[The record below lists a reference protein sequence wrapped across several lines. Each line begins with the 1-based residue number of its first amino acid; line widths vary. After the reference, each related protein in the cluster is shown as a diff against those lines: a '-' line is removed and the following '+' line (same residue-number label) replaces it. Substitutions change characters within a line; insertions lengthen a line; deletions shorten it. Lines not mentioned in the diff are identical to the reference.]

1 MTDKELSVKQNM
13 LWNSAGSLINL
24 GCQWLMT
31 VLIVRV
37 AGGYSEAG
45 IFSLAMSVYGIFS
58 PIAQYRMYTYQ
69 ISDVRKENSPGE
81 YLSFRVLTCGIAL
94 ALCMVYSFATCS
106 SDAWLAIFLYGLYK
120 SIALT
125 IDVFHACDQTHHRMD
140 YIGKSLA
147 MQGSATLFVFL
158 AALSVSG
165 SLELSLLCMTVVLVV
180 IGLLYDRP
188 RTCRLEPV
196 HFGISRNKAATLL
209 KVCFVVVVA
218 GVVASATPSLP
229 RQYLASAMG
238 NEMLGVY
245 ASVAAPVAIIQMG
258 ASYIYNPLLGYF
270 SERYYDGDRSG
281 FVSLLI
287 KSTAGIALVGIICA
301 IALAF
306 LGESLLAFV
315 YGDSIRNYI
324 YLLQPL
330 IAFAV
335 LTGYL
340 WFINDL
346 LICLRSFKGTFAG
359 CIVAFIVAIGTM
371 IPLVDLLGPNGVTV
385 AGLLSNMSGI
395 AVMLVVLIGKLKSMK
410 A

>member
-1 MTDKELSVKQNM
+1 MTEKELSVKQNM
-13 LWNSAGSLINL
+13 LWNSVGSLTNL

-31 VLIVRV
+31 VLVVRV

-45 IFSLAMSVYGIFS
+45 TFSLAMSVYGIFS

-94 ALCMVYSFATCS
+94 ALCMAYSLATCS

-120 SIALT
+120 SVALA

-147 MQGSATLFVFL
+147 MQGFATLSVFL
-158 AALSVSG
+158 AALSVFEN
-165 SLELSLLCMTVVLVV
+165 LEVSLLCMTAVLIV
-180 IGLLYDRP
+180 IGLFYDRP
-188 RTCRLEPV
+188 RTCGLEPV
-196 HFGISRNKAATLL
+196 HFGISRSKAATLF
-209 KVCFVVVVA
+209 KVCFVVVIA

-229 RQYLASAMG
+229 RQYLAFAMG
-238 NEMLGVY
+238 NEMLGIY
-245 ASVAAPVAIIQMG
+245 ASVAAPVAVIQMG

-281 FVSLLI
+281 FVNLLI
-287 KSTAGIALVGIICA
+287 KSTAGIALVGVICA

-306 LGESLLAFV
+306 LGESLLAFA
-315 YGDSIRNYI
+315 YGDSIRSYA

-359 CIVAFIVAIGTM
+359 CIVAFIVAVGTM
-371 IPLVDLLGPNGVTV
+371 IPMVNLFGPNGVTV
-385 AGLLSNMSGI
+385 AGLLSDVSGI
-395 AVMLVVLIGKLKSMK
+395 AVMIVVLVGKLRGMK
-410 A
+410 I